1 MNLKEM
7 LSKRKKSREEDINI
21 LNIMDMF
28 LVMVIFL
35 LQTGVFLRLAVI
47 DLVLPSL
54 NKGQSQTA
62 EQPQNLVLIIL
73 AVRESGFQL
82 KSLGF
87 KFDPVEKNNNQYNY
101 SLLVEQLKMIKQQHP
116 YAEDIIISPESK
128 VKYDTIIKV
137 MDRCRE
143 TGFPNVSL
151 SG

>member
-28 LVMVIFL
+28 LIMVIFL

-47 DLVLPSL
+47 ELVLPSL
-54 NKGQSQTA
+54 NKGQSLTQ
-62 EQPQNLVLIIL
+62 EQPQNLVLIVL
-73 AVRESGFQL
+73 AVRETGFQL

-87 KFDPVEKNNNQYNY
+87 TFDPIENSNNQYNY
-101 SLLVEQLKMIKQQHP
+101 SLLAEQLKTIKLQHP
-116 YAEDIIISPESK
+116 YAEDIIIAPDAK
-128 VKYDTIIKV
+128 VKYDTIVKI